1 MIGDNLKNISETY
14 FKLLGEQK
22 FNADELNYSILE
34 RHKIILQ
41 KLADI
46 GNSIVSVFDFS
57 KNEHAFYSYNA
68 GSMLG
73 YSPKVLEENGDH
85 FMETKIHPDDLNILM
100 QNGLSFLKLFL
111 NFSDN
116 EKMNY
121 KLINEYRILNSSNKY
136 VRVIEQHQTLE
147 LDKYGN
153 PWLALSILDISP
165 NQDLSESIKCH
176 AYNYRTG
183 KFIPLPETPEIVK
196 TELTKRE
203 IEILELVKK
212 RLLSKEISDKLS
224 ISVHTVNTHRQRFLE
239 KLGVDNSM
247 EAVVLASKLGLI

>member
-1 MIGDNLKNISETY
+1 
-14 FKLLGEQK
+14 
-22 FNADELNYSILE
+22 
-34 RHKIILQ
+34 
-41 KLADI
+41 
-46 GNSIVSVFDFS
+46 
-57 KNEHAFYSYNA
+57 
-68 GSMLG
+68 MLG

>member
-1 MIGDNLKNISETY
+1 MISDNLINISKTY
-14 FKLLGEQK
+14 FKLLDDQK
-22 FNADELNYSILE
+22 FNVEELDYSILE

-68 GSMLG
+68 GSVLG
-73 YSPKVLEENGDH
+73 YSPKELEENGDH
-85 FMETKIHPDDLNILM
+85 FMETKIHPDDLILLL

-165 NQDLSESIKCH
+165 NQDLRENLKCH

-183 KFIPLPETPEIVK
+183 KFIPFSQTTEAIK

-212 RLLSKEISDKLS
+212 GLLSKEISDKLS